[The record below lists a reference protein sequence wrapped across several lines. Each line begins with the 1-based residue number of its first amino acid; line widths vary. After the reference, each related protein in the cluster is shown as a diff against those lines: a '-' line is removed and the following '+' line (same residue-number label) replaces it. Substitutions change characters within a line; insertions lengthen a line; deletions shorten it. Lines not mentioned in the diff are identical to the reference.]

1 MSSYT
6 KEATFEVPPPELRIL
21 PVKSLLPHEE
31 FDVQR
36 VEPLMHRIEDAG
48 IWLHPPI
55 VTPLPDSEHEYV
67 VLDGANRCHAM
78 SQLDYPHILVQVVD
92 YNSAQVELD
101 TWNHVIANL
110 ETSTIVSSI
119 QELAG
124 VDIQSSDR
132 LSAQAAV
139 AQRIALAFLIDL
151 QTQDTYVMRAQADA
165 GQNATAMLRQI
176 VNQYKDRCMLERI
189 NTDDVEHV
197 LQMFQEA
204 TTLVVFPHYE
214 PSEVLYAARER
225 NLLPPGISR
234 HIIHGRAMRLIY
246 PLQALRDS
254 KTSLE
259 RKNAD
264 LQEWVNRRIQQH
276 AVRYYAESIYTFDD

>member
-1 MSSYT
+1 
-6 KEATFEVPPPELRIL
+6 
-21 PVKSLLPHEE
+21 
-31 FDVQR
+31 
-36 VEPLMHRIEDAG
+36 
-48 IWLHPPI
+48 
-55 VTPLPDSEHEYV
+55 
-67 VLDGANRCHAM
+67 
-78 SQLDYPHILVQVVD
+78 
-92 YNSAQVELD
+92 
-101 TWNHVIANL
+101 
-110 ETSTIVSSI
+110 
-119 QELAG
+119 
-124 VDIQSSDR
+124 
-132 LSAQAAV
+132 
-139 AQRIALAFLIDL
+139 
-151 QTQDTYVMRAQADA
+151 MRAQADA

-254 KTSLE
+254 QTSLE

-264 LQEWVNRRIQQH
+264 LQDWVNRRIQQR